1 MSELLEQL
9 KQRKLFQWGIAYLAG
24 AWVVLQVLDV
34 IGDKFGWPVT
44 LFRSATVILAVGF
57 PATLVLAWYHGDR
70 GAQRVHALELML
82 LGLLVITA
90 GAGVTVVNTNDAAI
104 GFGISRDLTE
114 ASNSV
119 AVLPFADMTA
129 EHDMEYFGDG
139 MAEEILHALNRVSG
153 LKVAGRTASFSFKGK
168 QHDLRTIGQLLGVA
182 HVLDGSVRSSAGKLR
197 INVQLVRTSDQ
208 SQVWSQV
215 FDKTSDDDVFAIQ
228 NEIANAI
235 VRALEVQLAAG
246 EAAALTRRVTTNPQ
260 AYVEF
265 LRGNFHFVRRTER
278 DAELALAAYRRA
290 LAIDPALQ
298 VARARIAMTYLQSLD
313 WGWNVE
319 GKSRDERRAA
329 GTTLVDSVLTVA
341 PDISDAWLARAFV
354 LSPPGRRRGQVGNLA
369 EARRAAQRAVQLDP
383 TNTEAYNRLSGI
395 HMLDGQLDSARAAA
409 RKVVTL
415 DPTHAPGWRM
425 IAVVDFHEGRYAEA
439 AVLLD
444 SALAVA
450 AERES
455 HYSVRARVRLQRGD
469 TVGALVDADS
479 SGSDAVSAL
488 VYALAGKPSKARAWL
503 PDAIGR
509 YEFTPTALVQLALGQ
524 KREAMATLRA
534 GVDAQAVDP
543 RDFLYPELKPLFNEP
558 EFNALAARVRRQV
571 DGGR

>member
-1 MSELLEQL
+1 MSALNQL
-9 KQRKLFQWGIAYLAG
+9 KRRKLFQWGIAYLAG
-24 AWVVLQVLDV
+24 AWLVLQVLDV
-34 IGDKFGWPVT
+34 IGDKFGWPVA
-44 LFRSATVILAVGF
+44 LFRSATVVLAVGL
-57 PATLVLAWYHGDR
+57 PATLILAWYHGER

-82 LGLLVITA
+82 LGLLVVVA
-90 GAGVTVVNTNDAAI
+90 AAGVTVVNTNDAAI
-104 GFGISRDLTE
+104 GFGISRHAEE
-114 ASNSV
+114 ANSV

-168 QHDLRTIGQLLGVA
+168 QDDLRTIGQSLGVA

-215 FDKTSDDDVFAIQ
+215 FDKTSDEDVFAIQ

-319 GKSRDERRAA
+319 GKTRDERRAA
-329 GTTLVDSVLTVA
+329 GTTLVDSVLAVA
-341 PDISDAWLARAFV
+341 PDVSDAWLARAFV
-354 LSPPGRRRGQVGNLA
+354 LSPPGRRRGQVGKLA

-439 AVLLD
+439 VVLLD

-488 VYALAGKPSKARAWL
+488 VYALAGKPAKARAWL

-524 KREAMATLRA
+524 KREAMATLRD

-558 EFNALAARVRRQV
+558 EFKALAARVRRQV
-571 DGGR
+571 DGGRQ

>member
-1 MSELLEQL
+1 MSALDQL
-9 KQRKLFQWGIAYLAG
+9 KRRKLFQWGIAYLAG
-24 AWVVLQVLDV
+24 AWLVLQVLDV
-34 IGDKFGWPVT
+34 IGDKFGWPVA
-44 LFRSATVILAVGF
+44 LFRSATVVLAVGL
-57 PATLVLAWYHGDR
+57 PATLILAWYHGER

-82 LGLLVITA
+82 LGLLVVVA
-90 GAGVTVVNTNDAAI
+90 AAGVTVVNTNDAAI
-104 GFGISRDLTE
+104 GFGISRHAEE
-114 ASNSV
+114 ANSV

-168 QHDLRTIGQLLGVA
+168 QDDLRTIGQSLGVA

-215 FDKTSDDDVFAIQ
+215 FDKTSDEDVFAIQ

-319 GKSRDERRAA
+319 GKTRDERRAA
-329 GTTLVDSVLTVA
+329 GTTLVDSVLAVA
-341 PDISDAWLARAFV
+341 PDVSDAWLARAFV
-354 LSPPGRRRGQVGNLA
+354 LSPPGRRRGQVGKLA

-439 AVLLD
+439 VVLLD

-488 VYALAGKPSKARAWL
+488 VYALAGKPAKARAWL

-524 KREAMATLRA
+524 KGEAMATLRA

-558 EFNALAARVRRQV
+558 EFKALAARVRRQV
-571 DGGR
+571 DGGRQ